1 MRMKYLVASLLIAAP
16 LAAPLAAQAPQQQVA
31 EFRQMLAA
39 NQAKR
44 RMFTWLETTH
54 VAYQG
59 VIKVTKVTDC
69 QYSGPSPK
77 PVCTEISLQQAPP
90 PSGFFRRKIAE
101 KKEGEMKA
109 YMDTVRTLLA
119 EYVPIAPALV
129 EKAYQSGN
137 VAISMDPSNGTKK
150 LVISSYRMPNDNLT
164 VVFNAATKQLVS
176 ASIATYTGTAANPV
190 PVTANVTFATLPNGV
205 FYAYQKTLNATGA
218 QITVTITSTDFSEM
232 IQQ

>member
-1 MRMKYLVASLLIAAP
+1 MLAVSLLV
-16 LAAPLAAQAPQQQVA
+16 AAPLAAQVPQEQVA
-31 EFRQMLAA
+31 EFQQMLAT

-69 QYSGPSPK
+69 QYNKPTPK
-77 PVCTEISLQQAPP
+77 PTCTPISLTQAPLP
-90 PSGFFRRKIAE
+90 GGFIRKRIAE
-101 KKEGEMKA
+101 SKEASMKA
-109 YMDTVRTLLA
+109 YMDTVRTLIA
-119 EYVPIAPALV
+119 EYVPTSPQLV

-150 LVISSYRMPNDNLT
+150 LVVTSYRLPNDNLT
-164 VVFNAATKQLVS
+164 VIFNSATKQLIS
-176 ASIATYTGTAANPV
+176 ASISTYTGTAASPV
-190 PVTANVTFATLPNGV
+190 PVTAMVTFATLPNGV

>member
-1 MRMKYLVASLLIAAP
+1 MRFKLLVLALLSV
-16 LAAPLAAQAPQQQVA
+16 APLAAQAPQQQVA
-31 EFRQMLAA
+31 DFKQMLAM

-69 QYSGPSPK
+69 QYVGPSPK
-77 PVCTEISLQQAPP
+77 PACTEISLQQAPP

-101 KKEGEMKA
+101 SKEADMKA
-109 YMDTVRTLLA
+109 YMDTVRTLIA
-119 EYVPIAPALV
+119 EYVPISPALIQ
-129 EKAYQSGN
+129 KAYEGGN
-137 VAISMDPSNGTKK
+137 VSIAMDPSNGTKK
-150 LVISSYRMPNDNLT
+150 LVISNYRMPNDNLT
-164 VVFNAATKQLVS
+164 VIFNAATKQLVS
-176 ASIATYTGTAANPV
+176 ASISTYTGTAASPV
-190 PVTANVTFATLPNGV
+190 PVTATVTFATLPNGV

-218 QITVTITSTDFSEM
+218 SITVTITSTDFSEM

>member
-1 MRMKYLVASLLIAAP
+1 MRMRLLVASLL
-16 LAAPLAAQAPQQQVA
+16 LSAPLAAQAPQQQVA

-69 QYSGPSPK
+69 QYAGPAPK
-77 PVCTEISLQQAPP
+77 PTCTEISLQQAPP
-90 PSGFFRRKIAE
+90 PSGFLRRRIAE

-109 YMDTVRTLLA
+109 YMDTVRTLIA

-129 EKAYQSGN
+129 DKAYQGGN
-137 VAISMDPSNGTKK
+137 VAISVDPSNGTKK
-150 LVISSYRMPNDNLT
+150 MVISNYRMPNDNVT
-164 VVFNAATKQLVS
+164 VVFNAATKQLIS
-176 ASIATYTGTAANPV
+176 ASISTYTGTAASPV